1 MCRFFFVLFRVFILG
16 MMKKNAANL
25 DTRKH
30 SGTMMDV
37 HIYPKFGAF
46 FLNPQHHW
54 LVIGLY
60 SRCFLLGLPG
70 CIHFGWFMKQPQTF
84 PAEKS
89 DRHFNDPVQDLKAKK
104 AEESQSKAKLV
115 WRLKVC
121 PPP

>member
-1 MCRFFFVLFRVFILG
+1 MCVASSRVFLFRVLILG

-30 SGTMMDV
+30 SGTQIWGV
-37 HIYPKFGAF
+37 NFGGPK
-46 FLNPQHHW
+46 NPQHHW

-60 SRCFLLGLPG
+60 SRCVLLGLLG

-115 WRLKVC
+115 WRLKVS